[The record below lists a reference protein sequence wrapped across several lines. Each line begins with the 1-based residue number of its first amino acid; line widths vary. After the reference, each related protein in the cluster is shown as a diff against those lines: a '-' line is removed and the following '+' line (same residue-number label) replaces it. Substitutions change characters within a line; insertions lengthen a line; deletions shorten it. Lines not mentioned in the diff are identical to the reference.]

1 MTEYKNIE
9 KIEEIVDSFDYA
21 MKKGFISGLILLVLE
36 QEPCH
41 GYLIKE
47 KINDLT
53 IGVWNPTVSTL
64 YPLLK
69 ALKQKRL
76 IKCVENDESG
86 RHRKVYSITSKGK
99 ETLKMLLQKTQV
111 MVDSMKSIAL
121 STIEITDISKDS
133 IINVIEKVITIPEL
147 NFLSNNTL
155 NSKIELLKYNRET
168 MKQRIKIMKKNLELI
183 EDMLLKLEANGE
195 NNHVEQLL
203 RKIASH

>member
-41 GYLIKE
+41 GYLIKD

-69 ALKQKRL
+69 ALKEKGL
-76 IKCVENDESG
+76 IKCVENDETG
-86 RHRKVYSITSKGK
+86 RHRKVYNITSKGK
-99 ETLKMLLQKTQV
+99 ETLKMLLKKTQV
-111 MVDSMKSIAL
+111 MVDSMRSIAL

-147 NFLSNNTL
+147 NFLSNNTF

-195 NNHVEQLL
+195 NNHVKQLL